1 MLVVDEAVT
10 GRSTQVSIPASAS
23 NMLAPSWRSPMI
35 VGPLKV
41 DVPVTSKVPTTWR
54 VELGVLVDPTIVLPV
69 RVLVAVAVKVAT

>member
-1 MLVVDEAVT
+1 
-10 GRSTQVSIPASAS
+10 
-23 NMLAPSWRSPMI
+23 MI